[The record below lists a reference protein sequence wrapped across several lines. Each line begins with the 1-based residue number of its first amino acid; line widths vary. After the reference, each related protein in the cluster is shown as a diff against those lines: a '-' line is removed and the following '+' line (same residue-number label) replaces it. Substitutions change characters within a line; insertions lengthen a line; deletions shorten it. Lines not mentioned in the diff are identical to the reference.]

1 MTNEELVELI
11 QSGENVTDNM
21 EQLYNQNHG
30 MIYKIAKKYT
40 YAEDIEDLFQ
50 ESYMALYKAACKYKK
65 DQGAAFLTYMV
76 MSIDRQLNRY
86 VAKSRLVRIPIHK
99 HEQICKYMACK
110 ADFSNRQGRE
120 PTIKEIAHM
129 MGLTVPQV
137 EKLLEYID
145 KGDITKSLD
154 EKLGGDEDANSLY
167 DLLAS
172 EDDQLGAVLDDVANG
187 ELWTIARRVLT
198 PREWEVIELKYR
210 KRCTIRTICDKLQK
224 SYITVYNTQE
234 RAISKLSHNG
244 AVQSLAESMGI
255 PV

>member
-11 QSGENVTDNM
+11 QSGENVTNNM

-40 YAEDIEDLFQ
+40 YAEDIDDLFQ

-110 ADFSNRQGRE
+110 ADFFKQARQR
-120 PTIKEIAHM
+120 AHNKRNSPYD
-129 MGLTVPQV
+129 GAYSAT
-137 EKLLEYID
+137 
-145 KGDITKSLD
+145 
-154 EKLGGDEDANSLY
+154 GGKTS
-167 DLLAS
+167 
-172 EDDQLGAVLDDVANG
+172 
-187 ELWTIARRVLT
+187 
-198 PREWEVIELKYR
+198 
-210 KRCTIRTICDKLQK
+210 
-224 SYITVYNTQE
+224 
-234 RAISKLSHNG
+234 
-244 AVQSLAESMGI
+244 GI
-255 PV
+255 HR